1 MEGGVQSENFTGRE
15 ARCLRSAESELGREC
30 VRTKF
35 VDRGRR
41 ERRITYPDIGKEIE
55 HECRVVARREMDRV
69 SFRPPRPNQGPGRRE
84 ETTVCDFGGWGRGA
98 AVDQDGKRHWGLRM
112 GAGFAANR
120 LCGA

>member
-15 ARCLRSAESELGREC
+15 ARCLRSAESELGRKC

-69 SFRPPRPNQGPGRRE
+69 SFRPPPPNKGHARRQE
-84 ETTVCDFGGWGRGA
+84 PTVYDFGEWETDTA
-98 AVDQDGKRHWGLRM
+98 PDQ
-112 GAGFAANR
+112 N
-120 LCGA
+120 